1 MALLRFF
8 RNGVIVG
15 SAENQEGVPILDIA
29 EDAGIDIPR
38 GCSSGTCGT
47 CLIKL
52 LSGSVP
58 MPVPLPPGLDDDLV
72 AEGCILGCIGIA
84 EGACD
89 IEINPPL

>member
-1 MALLRFF
+1 
-8 RNGVIVG
+8 
-15 SAENQEGVPILDIA
+15 
-29 EDAGIDIPR
+29 
-38 GCSSGTCGT
+38 
-47 CLIKL
+47 
-52 LSGSVP
+52 